1 MILFYF
7 KNIYIMINP
16 YSKRNIMTS
25 SERIKKKAINNITKT
40 LSTRPD
46 NYKSKNFYIHKR
58 NIKRV
63 LNHEMLLKLTKGY
76 MNLNKNCTNYT
87 NETNQMVEG
96 IYSYIDFC
104 DLKHIKENPCCLDTY
119 YLLNDCRKNKAII
132 TPVSKVEPRTTE
144 RILKYPIPLKKIK
157 DCHEKERNNIKAIH
171 IHKIGPNIGHTHY
184 FPTNEKLV
192 SYHNQHYDH
201 KHPDPFPF
209 PNYNSTNFMS
219 KIEIGEYNKEK
230 KCDDDCDDKNYH
242 NPYKQLRYKSK
253 FYKKK
258 IEKSCWDV
266 KKVAQ
271 DYKIDKCKNDEKKL
285 ISVVRNPSGALK
297 NPVAKTKS
305 PESSW
310 LERSKAQRKLDEDGF
325 KNWGNI
331 DHEDFNF
338 DLDNDPYLD
347 LIPEWRKEKLLE
359 IRNNNINKG
368 YSGKYNVFNNRNEN
382 IKINIS
388 N

>member
-1 MILFYF
+1 
-7 KNIYIMINP
+7 MINP
-16 YSKRNIMTS
+16 YSKRNIMSS

-40 LSTRPD
+40 IITRGD
-46 NYKSKNFYIHKR
+46 NYKSKNFYIHKK

-63 LNHEMLLKLTKGY
+63 INHEMLLKLTKGY

-104 DLKHIKENPCCLDTY
+104 DLDHIKENPCCLDTY
-119 YLLNDCRKNKAII
+119 YMLNDCRKNKAII
-132 TPVSKVEPRTTE
+132 TPVSKVNPKTTE
-144 RILKYPIPLKKIK
+144 RILKYPIPLKKVK
-157 DCHEKERNNIKAIH
+157 ECHEKERNNIKTVH
-171 IHKIGPNIGHTHY
+171 IHKIGPNVGHTHY
-184 FPTNEKLV
+184 FPTNEKMV

-201 KHPDPFPF
+201 KHPNPFPF
-209 PNYNSTNFMS
+209 PNYKSTNFMS
-219 KIEIGEYNKEK
+219 KIEIGEYNKDKYKCKEEEEEDQHYYYK
-230 KCDDDCDDKNYH
+230 KCDKPRSKY
-242 NPYKQLRYKSK
+242 YKQ
-253 FYKKK
+253 K
-258 IEKSCWDV
+258 IDKSCWDV

-285 ISVVRNPSGALK
+285 VSVVRNPSGALK
-297 NPVAKTKS
+297 DPVVRSKS
-305 PESSW
+305 PESPPKKSSW
-310 LERSKAQRKLDEDGF
+310 LERSKAQRKAQTGF
-325 KNWGNI
+325 ENWGNI

-359 IRNNNINKG
+359 RKNNKTAQHG
-368 YSGKYNVFNNRNEN
+368 YSGKYNVFNENPEEN
-382 IKINIS
+382 IKLNIS